1 MNKLYTSLTLVV
13 LALIVYINFL
23 VFKSYIFQYDLIQEF
38 NNGVRTENTLKKF
51 NDQNLTIPNITV
63 TTLPLTSLLADY
75 NLKFKKYKEATDLL
89 NLNISDNP
97 YLFFNES
104 VKSKLFIET
113 QLKDSALF
121 YSKRAFYGLPNN
133 ISNFSDLSIVLTSN
147 RDLDELVKAFNIS
160 NRDKQ
165 AEFWKVFLSSLIII
179 SNDVEIPEDLKKQ
192 IKSKYYLFQ
201 DEEILS
207 YMDIILLGN
216 QNIEKSK
223 ELIVKADGFFASGD
237 FLSAA
242 NTYLE
247 SLKFNPNQYSSYENA
262 ALSFMNIKMFKEA
275 NDSYNNLASKFPNIT
290 PKSNYYYGYILS
302 KLNRIEEACKYISR
316 AHKANYKESVKLYNN
331 ICL

>member
-1 MNKLYTSLTLVV
+1 MNKLYTSLTVVV
-13 LALIVYINFL
+13 LAVIVYINFL
-23 VFKSYIFQYDLIQEF
+23 VLKSYIFQYDLIQEF

-51 NDQNLTIPNITV
+51 NDQNLNIPNITV

-75 NLKFKKYKEATDLL
+75 NLKFKKYKEASDLL

-121 YSKRAFYGLPNN
+121 YSNKAFYGLPNN

-165 AEFWKVFLSSLIII
+165 PEFWKVFLSSLIII

-262 ALSFMNIKMFKEA
+262 ALSFMNIQMFKEA
-275 NDSYNNLASKFPNIT
+275 NDSYDNLVSKFPNIT

-302 KLNRIEEACKYISR
+302 KLDRRDEACKYISK
-316 AHKANYKESVKLYNN
+316 AYKANYKESVKLYNN

>member
-1 MNKLYTSLTLVV
+1 MNKFYTSLTVVV
-13 LALIVYINFL
+13 LAVIVYINFL

-38 NNGVRTENTLKKF
+38 NNGVRTENTLNKF
-51 NDQNLTIPNITV
+51 NDQNLSIPNITV

-97 YLFFNES
+97 HLFFNES

-121 YSKRAFYGLPNN
+121 YSKKAFYGLPNN

-147 RDLDELVKAFNIS
+147 KNLDELVKAFNYS

-165 AEFWKVFLSSLIII
+165 PEFWKVFLSSLIII
-179 SNDVEIPEDLKKQ
+179 SNDVEIPEDLKNQ
-192 IKSKYYLFQ
+192 IKSKYFLFS
-201 DEEILS
+201 DEEIFS
-207 YMDIILLGN
+207 YLDIILLGAE
-216 QNIEKSK
+216 NIEKSK
-223 ELIVKADGFFASGD
+223 ELIVKAEGFFSSGD

-262 ALSFMNIKMFKEA
+262 ALSFMNIQMFKEA
-275 NDSYNNLASKFPNIT
+275 NDSYDNLVSKFPNLT

-302 KLNRIEEACKYISR
+302 KLNRKDEACKYIIK
-316 AHKANYKESVKLYNN
+316 AYKANYKESVKLYNN